1 MEINNKS
8 EKKIIFSAIQ
18 PSGTITLGNYLGAIR
33 NWVNLQDE
41 FNSIFALADLHTIT
55 VLQDPKEF
63 KKNTLEAYAL
73 LLACGIDINKSLLFI
88 QSHVNT
94 HAQLAWILNCYT
106 QFGELSRMTQ
116 FKDKSSKH
124 ADNINVGLFAYP
136 SLMVADILLYKTDVV
151 PVGIDQKQHLELSR
165 NIAQRFNGIYGDT
178 FKVPEPYIAS
188 SGAKIMS
195 LQDPTK
201 KMSKSDSNINSW
213 VGILDKPEVIMKKFK
228 RAVTDSESVVQ
239 FRENKAGIC
248 NLMGIYST
256 VTGKT
261 NEQIELEFEGKGY
274 GEFKVAVAEAVID
287 TLLPIQSKFNEF
299 INDKA
304 YLRDCYKNSAEIAQK
319 ISERTLSKVMKK
331 IGFLTSN

>member
-239 FRENKAGIC
+239 FRETKSGIC

-261 NEQIELEFEGKGY
+261 NEEIELEFEGKGY